1 MLRFE
6 KSFLA
11 PESANDYTHDE
22 LEDYKNLY
30 EEYYSS
36 LEADFLDVIKKNHK
50 KFGFSFDTRSQ
61 YDKFVEMLVDLAV
74 SRETEIEVFNS

>member
-1 MLRFE
+1 MLSFE

-11 PESANDYTHDE
+11 PESAKDYTHDE
-22 LEDYKNLY
+22 VESYKNLY
-30 EEYYSS
+30 EDYYAC
-36 LEADFLDVIKKNHK
+36 LEEDFLDVIKKNHK
-50 KFGFSFDTRSQ
+50 KFGFFFDTESQ